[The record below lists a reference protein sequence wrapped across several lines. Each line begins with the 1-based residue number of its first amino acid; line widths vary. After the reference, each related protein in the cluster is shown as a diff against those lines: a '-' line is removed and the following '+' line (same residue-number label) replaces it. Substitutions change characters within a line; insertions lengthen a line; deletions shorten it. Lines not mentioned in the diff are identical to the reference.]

1 MANELT
7 VSASIQYDK
16 DNHQLSFTPDTQR
29 VTVAG
34 EQHSAGVQALTTTH
48 EALVLNEVGASAQGW
63 AWFRNIGTSTATHIK
78 VGVQN
83 ADSSFTEVFNLKG
96 GEFAIMRLGDTAL
109 YAESSTGTLHL
120 QYSILEA

>member
-7 VSASIQYDK
+7 VSTSINYEK
-16 DNHQLSFTPDTQR
+16 NNHQLSFLPDTQSI
-29 VTVAG
+29 TVAG

-48 EALVLNEVGASAQGW
+48 EALVLNEVGASSQGW
-63 AWFRNIGTSTATHIK
+63 AWFRNIGTDTATHIK

-83 ADSSFTEVFNLKG
+83 ADSSFTEVFTLQG